1 MSSPVATS
9 RPQAHARAP
18 ACLQAAI
25 AIWLGASL
33 LTLTAAAPAP
43 AEWEKTVTIRPRG
56 AFPNP
61 RQLVGIYDFGWSELV
76 AATAE
81 IRVDDGNGNLR
92 LDGDGATVGVVR
104 ALWKFDTHH
113 RAVADAKTLHPIS
126 MHEVDEKR
134 RKTLVTDLV
143 FKPGS
148 VERVR
153 TDTSA
158 KKPAEPKKFEFSHG
172 LFDMFSA
179 LLYIRSQPL
188 KKGDVYRIVVYPAT
202 NAYLATL
209 TVADRGPIT
218 VGAGE
223 YPAIKLDV
231 QLKKVGKHRE
241 LEPHKKFRRASVW
254 VSDDADRLLLRIE
267 ASIFVG
273 SVFAE
278 LQSVRFPEKSVASA
292 NMPNDKAA
300 PIPRDK
306 PAVQETAPAAE

>member
-1 MSSPVATS
+1 MGFL
-9 RPQAHARAP
+9 R
-18 ACLQAAI
+18 AAI
-25 AIWLGASL
+25 AILLGASL
-33 LTLTAAAPAP
+33 LSRTGAALVPAD
-43 AEWEKTVTIRPRG
+43 WEKTVTTRPRG
-56 AFPNP
+56 TFPNP
-61 RQLVGIYDFGWSELV
+61 RPLVGIYDFGWSELV
-76 AATAE
+76 AAMAE
-81 IRVDDGNGNLR
+81 IRVDNRDGNLR
-92 LDGDGATVGVVR
+92 LEGEGATVGVVR
-104 ALWKFDTHH
+104 ALWKFDTQH
-113 RAVADAKTLHPIS
+113 RALADAKTLRPIS

-143 FKPGS
+143 FKPDS

-158 KKPAEPKKFEFSHG
+158 KKPPEPRKFEFSRG

-179 LLYIRSQPL
+179 LLYVRSQPL

-209 TVADRGPIT
+209 TVADRAPIT

-223 YPAIKLDV
+223 YPAIKLDL
-231 QLKKVGKHRE
+231 QLKKIGKHRE

-254 VSDDADRLLLRIE
+254 VSDDDDRLLLRIE

-278 LQSVRFPEKSVASA
+278 LQSVRFPGKSVASA
-292 NMPNDKAA
+292 NAPNDKAA
-300 PIPRDK
+300 PIHRDR
-306 PAVQETAPAAE
+306 PAGQKTAPAVE

>member
-1 MSSPVATS
+1 
-9 RPQAHARAP
+9 
-18 ACLQAAI
+18 
-25 AIWLGASL
+25 
-33 LTLTAAAPAP
+33 
-43 AEWEKTVTIRPRG
+43 
-56 AFPNP
+56 
-61 RQLVGIYDFGWSELV
+61 
-76 AATAE
+76 
-81 IRVDDGNGNLR
+81 
-92 LDGDGATVGVVR
+92 
-104 ALWKFDTHH
+104 
-113 RAVADAKTLHPIS
+113 VADAKSLRPMS

-143 FKPGS
+143 FKPGT

-158 KKPAEPKKFEFSHG
+158 KKAPEPKKFECSRG

-188 KKGDVYRIVVYPAT
+188 KHGDVYRIVVYPAT

-218 VGAGE
+218 IGAGE

-231 QLKKVGKHRE
+231 QLKKIGKHRE

-267 ASIFVG
+267 ANIFVG

-292 NMPNDKAA
+292 NPPNDKAA
-300 PIPRDK
+300 PIHRDK
-306 PAVQETAPAAE
+306 PAD